1 MNYRPMLIA
10 NGVLIAGM
18 AGLSAW
24 AWNQIPDGAQ
34 IPVHWNVEGHIDRF
48 ASKSEALVFFP
59 ALTLLITAMMW
70 TLPRFDPRRANLE
83 ASGKFWNAATILL
96 GLLLAYLHILIT
108 LGALGQPVDMAN
120 ALIPGLCV
128 LIAGLGN
135 YLGKTRSNWFGGVRT
150 PWTMSSEYA
159 WDKTHRVTGRLFVLS
174 GLVTMI
180 AWFVLGAK
188 LSLFVLTGSLIT
200 SVIAAVILSYVY
212 WRNDPARQLESH

>member
-1 MNYRPMLIA
+1 MSYRPMLLV

-18 AGLSAW
+18 ATLSAW
-24 AWNQIPDGAQ
+24 AWNLVPDGAQ

-70 TLPRFDPRRANLE
+70 TLPRLDPRRANLE

-96 GLLLAYLHILIT
+96 GLLLAYLHILVT

-128 LIAGLGN
+128 LFMGLGN

-159 WDKTHRVTGRLFVLS
+159 WEKTHRITGRLFVLS
-174 GLVTMI
+174 SLVTLA
-180 AWFVLGAK
+180 AWLTLGAK
-188 LSLFVLTGSLIT
+188 VSLFVLIGSLIA
-200 SVIAAVILSYVY
+200 SAFAAVILSYVY

>member
-18 AGLSAW
+18 ATLSAW
-24 AWNQIPDGAQ
+24 AWTLVPEGAL
-34 IPVHWNVEGHIDRF
+34 IPVHWNLEGHIDRF

-59 ALTLLITAMMW
+59 ALTLLITALMW
-70 TLPRFDPRRANLE
+70 IIPRFDPRRANLE

-96 GLLLAYLHILIT
+96 GLLLSYLHVLIT

-128 LIAGLGN
+128 LFVGLGN

-159 WDKTHRVTGRLFVLS
+159 WEKTHRITGRLFVLS
-174 GLVTMI
+174 GLVTMA

-188 LSLFVLTGSLIT
+188 LSLFVLIGSLLA
-200 SVIAAVILSYVY
+200 SVMAAVVLSYVY
-212 WRNDPARQLESH
+212 WRNDPARQIESH